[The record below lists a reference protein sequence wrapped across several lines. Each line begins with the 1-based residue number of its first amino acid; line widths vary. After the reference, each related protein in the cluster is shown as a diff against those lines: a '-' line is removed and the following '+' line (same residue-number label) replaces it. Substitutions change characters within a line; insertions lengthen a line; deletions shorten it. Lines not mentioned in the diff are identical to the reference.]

1 MLSVQLSELKKVDKA
16 LRGEYSMRRRML
28 IERAKVTLQSFMWA
42 EKLQGSAEKQHAQAA
57 ADKGEALM
65 HSEPA
70 VSLGDVFTAKQG
82 KSTAVLTG
90 KQLVAGAQLE

>member
-1 MLSVQLSELKKVDKA
+1 MSELKEVDKA

-42 EKLQGSAEKQHAQAA
+42 EKLQGSTDKQHAQAA
-57 ADKGEALM
+57 AHKGEALM

-82 KSTAVLTG
+82 KPRAVLIV
-90 KQLVAGAQLE
+90 KQLAIGFQLK

>member
-1 MLSVQLSELKKVDKA
+1 MDELKEVDKA
-16 LRGEYSMRRRML
+16 LRGEYGMRRRML

-42 EKLQGSAEKQHAQAA
+42 EKLQAGSDKELAQAA

-70 VSLGDVFTAKQG
+70 VSLDDVFTAKQG
-82 KSTAVLTG
+82 MCM
-90 KQLVAGAQLE
+90 